1 MKKIYV
7 CNGPSYASAVEGLGE
22 IFLSQKA
29 FLDDPASFSLV
40 LFTGGAD
47 VSPGLY
53 GDASPDGY
61 CYTNERRDFEEEKVF
76 NVARDRDIPMA
87 GICRGVQFLNVMA
100 GGKMMHH
107 LDGHTGPNHQ
117 MSISALL
124 EPITVNT
131 LHHQMILPAE
141 DAHIVGWSTERQSQV
156 YFGANDQIV
165 EYTGPEV
172 EAAIFPKVCSVG
184 VQYHPE
190 MMSKQSKGY
199 AFFYNMVK
207 AAMERPIEEVVKI
220 YTQGDERFGYYEL
233 RGRNTNLA
241 G

>member
-1 MKKIYV
+1 LNRIYV

-29 FLDDPASFSLV
+29 FFDDPTAFSLV

-47 VSPGLY
+47 VSPSFY
-53 GDASPDGY
+53 GDTSPDGY

-76 NVARDRDIPMA
+76 HVARDRGIPMA

-107 LDGHTGPNHQ
+107 LDGHTGPNHR
-117 MSISALL
+117 MSTLVSN

-141 DAHIVGWSTERQSQV
+141 NAHIIGWSTERQSQV

-165 EYTGPEV
+165 DYAGREV
-172 EAAIFPKVCSVG
+172 EAAIFPEIRAVG

-190 MMSKQSKGY
+190 MMSEQSKGY

-207 AAMERPIEEVVKI
+207 AAMERPIEEVVKL

-233 RGRNTNLA
+233 RSRNA
-241 G
+241 GFAG